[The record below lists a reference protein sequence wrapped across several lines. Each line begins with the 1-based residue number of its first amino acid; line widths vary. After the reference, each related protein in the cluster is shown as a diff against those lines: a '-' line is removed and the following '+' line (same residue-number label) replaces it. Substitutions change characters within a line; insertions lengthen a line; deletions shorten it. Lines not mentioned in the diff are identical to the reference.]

1 MDTVIKNWLHR
12 IDENTAAFQKEFG
25 HLSNEQL
32 NWTPNSVTWSIAQ
45 NIAHLIVINDT
56 YLPVINEVR
65 SGSYKLGWMSKLGFL
80 VRFFGKMIL
89 GSVKADRKKKIK
101 TFSILEPSKTEIT
114 DDILARFAAHQS
126 DLKKLIRESK
136 DLLEKGQ
143 IIASPANKNIV
154 YKLEAAF
161 EIIITHET
169 RHLEQ
174 AKEVLALMEK

>member
-1 MDTVIKNWLHR
+1 MDTIIKNWLHK

-25 HLSNEQL
+25 QLSNEQL
-32 NWTPNSVTWSIAQ
+32 NWTPNPKTWSIAQ
-45 NIAHLIVINDT
+45 NIEHLIVINDT
-56 YLPVINEVR
+56 YLLVIKEVR
-65 SGSYKLGWMSKLGFL
+65 AGDYKLGWMSKVGFL

-101 TFSILEPSKTEIT
+101 TFPLWEPSKTEIK
-114 DDILARFAAHQS
+114 DDILARFTAHQS
-126 DLKKLIRESK
+126 DLKKLIADSK

-143 IIASPANKNIV
+143 VIASPASKKIV

-161 EIIITHET
+161 EIIVTHET
-169 RHLEQ
+169 RHFEQ